1 MKLWVR
7 AVLGVALLAAVPL
20 VMLLMLGGLVVA
32 EAWVLGH
39 HYSTWTLL
47 IAPAGLVLLKGL
59 HTLIREVGTPTAG
72 VPMTERD
79 QPELWD
85 LVRRIAEVAGT
96 RPPDEIYLIADANA
110 SVVEDCRFLGLVSTR
125 RRMFVGA
132 PLIAGLLADQL
143 AAILTHELA
152 HYSNRDTRLSG
163 LTYRGRR
170 AFAGTVAALN
180 QDWFQKILAS
190 LLAVFLALYLRA
202 SAGLSRRQER
212 AADEAAARA
221 VGSGVAASAL
231 RELGAII
238 ESWRLFVD
246 NQLVW
251 GWDAGY
257 LPADAFAGYAELR
270 TAHTEE
276 LDRIRRNPPERSTP
290 YDTHPPMAER
300 VAAIEAMAAEP
311 VVEVG
316 HRSAA
321 SLLLDPDAMLDA
333 ALLSGLV
340 PQAREKARVD
350 WNTLANARGL
360 LVTARIAEQVLGA
373 AAKLTGGKPTIG
385 ALLEVLDQGRLTE
398 LPPTRPDDNLGP
410 RVRRELAHPEVHK
423 GLSAV
428 ISIALADAGAAS
440 WKPRWPFGVEFT
452 AEPYATELPA
462 LLDAALAD
470 PPDTTGLRTLLD
482 NAGVP
487 LDQRRNHAVQPQ
499 PVQLQ
504 GKANQSD
511 PP

>member
-32 EAWVLGH
+32 EAWVLSH
-39 HYSTWTLL
+39 HYSSWTLL
-47 IAPAGLVLLKGL
+47 IAPAGLVLLKGF

-202 SAGLSRRQER
+202 SAG
-212 AADEAAARA
+212 
-221 VGSGVAASAL
+221 
-231 RELGAII
+231 
-238 ESWRLFVD
+238 
-246 NQLVW
+246 
-251 GWDAGY
+251 
-257 LPADAFAGYAELR
+257 
-270 TAHTEE
+270 
-276 LDRIRRNPPERSTP
+276 
-290 YDTHPPMAER
+290 
-300 VAAIEAMAAEP
+300 
-311 VVEVG
+311 
-316 HRSAA
+316 
-321 SLLLDPDAMLDA
+321 
-333 ALLSGLV
+333 
-340 PQAREKARVD
+340 
-350 WNTLANARGL
+350 
-360 LVTARIAEQVLGA
+360 
-373 AAKLTGGKPTIG
+373 
-385 ALLEVLDQGRLTE
+385 
-398 LPPTRPDDNLGP
+398 
-410 RVRRELAHPEVHK
+410 
-423 GLSAV
+423 
-428 ISIALADAGAAS
+428 
-440 WKPRWPFGVEFT
+440 
-452 AEPYATELPA
+452 
-462 LLDAALAD
+462 
-470 PPDTTGLRTLLD
+470 
-482 NAGVP
+482 
-487 LDQRRNHAVQPQ
+487 
-499 PVQLQ
+499 
-504 GKANQSD
+504 
-511 PP
+511 